1 MSNLAKNISSTVEYY
16 QLMAEEPAEQ
26 MIEDWKT
33 GAFFL
38 AQCLVAAFFSGI
50 LFSFVLGPLGGL
62 LGFFL
67 GGIAMFLLIS
77 RKVYG

>member
-1 MSNLAKNISSTVEYY
+1 MD
-16 QLMAEEPAEQ
+16 EEPAEQ

-38 AQCLVAAFFSGI
+38 AQCLVAASFSGI
-50 LFSFVLGPLGGL
+50 LLGLVLGPLGGF

-67 GGIAMFLLIS
+67 GGVAMFLLIS